1 MFVGWA
7 FKLWSVVVLVLV
19 LYFTCGTQGVPVQG
33 IAVLLLLHNSI
44 FDFIK
49 QQKSLT
55 DQDIFGRCDSY
66 LFVVV
71 KDPCCTVRVS
81 AKRRVVPCCGCNTIA
96 MRVRLKW
103 NHKTVTVPVTKQ
115 NKKQNQHHQ
124 PTTTYLCPSIG
135 HGGWPPPPIHKYH
148 SHPPFPPPRPCCK
161 VSCPVRP
168 RER

>member
-81 AKRRVVPCCGCNTIA
+81 AKRRVVPCCSCNTIA

-103 NHKTVTVPVTKQ
+103 NHKTVTVTKQ

>member
-103 NHKTVTVPVTKQ
+103 NHKTVTVTKQ